1 MRFTDGSVRTII
13 ASFLQPDDT
22 MEFDEST
29 RIIEDKLISAFS
41 PERLRLDN
49 DSARHAGRT
58 ESHFRV
64 VIVARAF
71 EGQSLVSR
79 QRHLRCRRRA
89 AGPVHALQMRCLT
102 PAEYDAAD
110 GDVTLK
116 APPTAEAPLA
126 LELLEHL
133 TD

>member
-1 MRFTDGSVRTII
+1 MSLH
-13 ASFLQPDDT
+13 A
-22 MEFDEST
+22 
-29 RIIEDKLISAFS
+29 IIEDKLISAFS

-49 DSARHAGRT
+49 DSARHAGPAT

-79 QRHLRCRRRA
+79 QRQVYACLA
-89 AGPVHALQMRCLT
+89 DELAGPVHALQMRCLT
-102 PAEYDAAD
+102 PVEYDAAD

-116 APPTAEAPLA
+116 APPCGGG
-126 LELLEHL
+126 HR
-133 TD
+133 